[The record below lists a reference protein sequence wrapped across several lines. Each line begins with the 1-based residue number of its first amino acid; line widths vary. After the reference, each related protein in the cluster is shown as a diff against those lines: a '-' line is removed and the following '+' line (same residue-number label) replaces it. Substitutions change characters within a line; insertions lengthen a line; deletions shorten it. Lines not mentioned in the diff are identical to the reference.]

1 MKLSVKNV
9 RIAFTTSADFQR
21 ENISFQV
28 APEGREKLTIGSE
41 YVFGKSV
48 LDNEKFEL
56 ASGRVHIEKLTETN
70 KHLFEKNSIGYV
82 KFFDA
87 IADEFGQYSY
97 PPLVVFSVYLTNE
110 RYEAIKSAV
119 LKGQSVA
126 YLMCSVDGFDFSWE
140 PDGSHKIWN
149 LKPNE
154 SSVTYS
160 SLVEALVSSI
170 DIGFGDNFDDEY
182 HAGVEEVAIKNPIT
196 QKDVELFKE
205 GQKRIQ
211 QYLGVIT
218 GAIVLLTLIVL
229 F

>member
-9 RIAFTTSADFQR
+9 RVSLASSADFQK
-21 ENISFQV
+21 ENISFQI
-28 APEGREKLTIGSE
+28 APEGRESLTIGSE
-41 YVFGKSV
+41 YAFGESV
-48 LDNEKFEL
+48 LGSEKFQS
-56 ASGRVHIEKLTETN
+56 ASGRLHIEKIAESN

-87 IADEFGQYSY
+87 INDEFGQYSY
-97 PPLVVFSVYLTNE
+97 PPLVVFSVYLPDE
-110 RYEAIKSAV
+110 RYETIKNSI
-119 LKGQSVA
+119 LKGQSVT
-126 YLMCSVDGFDFSWE
+126 YLMVGVDGFDFSWE

-160 SLVEALVSSI
+160 SLVDARVSSV

-182 HAGVEEVAIKNPIT
+182 HLGVEKAAVKNLIT

-205 GQKRIQ
+205 WQKRIQ